1 VPLTSGVHL
10 GPYEIFS
17 LLGSGSM
24 GVDVYRGRDPRLG
37 RDVAIKVFP
46 ANASADPGRL
56 RRFEQEARAA
66 AALNHPNI
74 LAVYD
79 VGVHDGAP
87 YIVLELLDGE
97 MLRRRLAG
105 GPLPVREALDFALQ
119 IAHGL
124 AVAHERGIVHRE
136 LKPDNVFITTEG
148 RAKILDF
155 GLAKL
160 VDTEASGAIEV
171 ASVVP
176 TGAPQ
181 PRPGLGLGMSG
192 YMSPEQVRGAPVDG
206 RSDIFA
212 LGAIL
217 YEMVTGRCA
226 FARKTL
232 PETIAAI
239 VREDIPVIHSSNSQ
253 VSLALEQVLRRCL
266 EKDPSKRFQSTSDL
280 VVALS
285 TLGSG
290 AMISSPAQSLAP
302 AASPSTWRWY
312 LRVTAL
318 ALIALALGA
327 ILWAFFFA

>member
-1 VPLTSGVHL
+1 
-10 GPYEIFS
+10 
-17 LLGSGSM
+17 M

-105 GPLPVREALDFALQ
+105 GPLPVREALDFAVQ

-176 TGAPQ
+176 TGAPP

-266 EKDPSKRFQSTSDL
+266 EKDPSKRFQSTPDL

-318 ALIALALGA
+318 ALIALGA

>member
-105 GPLPVREALDFALQ
+105 GPLPVREALDFAVQ

-206 RSDIFA
+206 RSDVFA

-266 EKDPSKRFQSTSDL
+266 EKDPSKRFQSTPDL

-318 ALIALALGA
+318 ALIALGA

>member
-1 VPLTSGVHL
+1 
-10 GPYEIFS
+10 
-17 LLGSGSM
+17 M

-105 GPLPVREALDFALQ
+105 GPLPVREALDFAVQ

-266 EKDPSKRFQSTSDL
+266 EKDPSKRFQSTPDL

-302 AASPSTWRWY
+302 AASPSTGRWY

>member
-105 GPLPVREALDFALQ
+105 GPLPVREALDFAVQ

-124 AVAHERGIVHRE
+124 AVAQERGIVHRE

-266 EKDPSKRFQSTSDL
+266 EKDPSKRFQSTPDL

>member
-1 VPLTSGVHL
+1 
-10 GPYEIFS
+10 
-17 LLGSGSM
+17 M

-105 GPLPVREALDFALQ
+105 GPLPVREALDFAVQ

-266 EKDPSKRFQSTSDL
+266 EKDPSKRFQSTPDL

>member
-105 GPLPVREALDFALQ
+105 RPLPVREALDFAVQ

-266 EKDPSKRFQSTSDL
+266 EKDPSKRFQSTPDL

>member
-1 VPLTSGVHL
+1 
-10 GPYEIFS
+10 
-17 LLGSGSM
+17 M

-46 ANASADPGRL
+46 ANAAADPGRL

-105 GPLPVREALDFALQ
+105 GPLPVREALDFAVQ

-226 FARKTL
+226 FARQTL

-266 EKDPSKRFQSTSDL
+266 EKDPSKRFQSTPDL

-312 LRVTAL
+312 LQVTAL

>member
-105 GPLPVREALDFALQ
+105 GPLPVREALDFAVQ

-239 VREDIPVIHSSNSQ
+239 VREDIPVIHSSNSH

-266 EKDPSKRFQSTSDL
+266 EKDPSKRFQSTPDL

>member
-1 VPLTSGVHL
+1 
-10 GPYEIFS
+10 
-17 LLGSGSM
+17 M

-105 GPLPVREALDFALQ
+105 GPLPVREALDFAVQ

-171 ASVVP
+171 
-176 TGAPQ
+176 
-181 PRPGLGLGMSG
+181 
-192 YMSPEQVRGAPVDG
+192 
-206 RSDIFA
+206 
-212 LGAIL
+212 
-217 YEMVTGRCA
+217 
-226 FARKTL
+226 
-232 PETIAAI
+232 
-239 VREDIPVIHSSNSQ
+239 
-253 VSLALEQVLRRCL
+253 
-266 EKDPSKRFQSTSDL
+266 
-280 VVALS
+280 
-285 TLGSG
+285 
-290 AMISSPAQSLAP
+290 
-302 AASPSTWRWY
+302 
-312 LRVTAL
+312 
-318 ALIALALGA
+318 
-327 ILWAFFFA
+327 

>member
-105 GPLPVREALDFALQ
+105 GPLPVREALDFAVQ

-226 FARKTL
+226 FARQTL

-266 EKDPSKRFQSTSDL
+266 EKDPSKRFQSTPDL

-318 ALIALALGA
+318 ALIALGA

>member
-1 VPLTSGVHL
+1 MPLTSGVHL

-17 LLGSGSM
+17 LLASG
-24 GVDVYRGRDPRLG
+24 GTGDVYRGRDPRVG
-37 RDVAIKVFP
+37 RDVAIKVLP

-56 RRFEQEARAA
+56 RRFEQEARACT
-66 AALNHPNI
+66 ALNHPNI

-87 YIVLELLDGE
+87 YIVLELLHGE

-105 GPLPVREALDFALQ
+105 RPLPVREALDVAEQ

-124 AVAHERGIVHRE
+124 AAAHEKGIVHHY
-136 LKPDNVFITTEG
+136 LKPENVFITTDG

-155 GLAKL
+155 GLANL
-160 VDTEASGAIEV
+160 VDTEASGVIAA

-181 PRPGLGLGMSG
+181 PRRRLGLGMSG
-192 YMSPEQVRGAPVDG
+192 YMSPEQVRGVPVDG

-226 FARKTL
+226 FARETVA
-232 PETIAAI
+232 ETIAAI
-239 VREDIPVIHSSNSQ
+239 VREDTPEIHSSNSH
-253 VSLALEQVLRRCL
+253 VSRPLEQVLRRCL
-266 EKDPSKRFQSTSDL
+266 DKDPSKRFQSAHDL
-280 VVALS
+280 AFALS
-285 TLGSG
+285 AVGSVE
-290 AMISSPAQSLAP
+290 PASAPPALAP
-302 AASPSTWRWY
+302 ASTSLTWPRY
-312 LRVTAL
+312 LEVATL
-318 ALIALALGA
+318 ALVVLALGA
-327 ILWAFFFA
+327 ILWFVFA

>member
-105 GPLPVREALDFALQ
+105 RPLPVREALDFAVQ

-266 EKDPSKRFQSTSDL
+266 EKDPSKRFQSTPDL

-318 ALIALALGA
+318 ALIALGA

>member
-1 VPLTSGVHL
+1 
-10 GPYEIFS
+10 
-17 LLGSGSM
+17 
-24 GVDVYRGRDPRLG
+24 
-37 RDVAIKVFP
+37 
-46 ANASADPGRL
+46 
-56 RRFEQEARAA
+56 
-66 AALNHPNI
+66 
-74 LAVYD
+74 VYD

-105 GPLPVREALDFALQ
+105 RPLPVREALDFAVQ

-192 YMSPEQVRGAPVDG
+192 YMSPRTGAW
-206 RSDIFA
+206 RS
-212 LGAIL
+212 
-217 YEMVTGRCA
+217 C
-226 FARKTL
+226 
-232 PETIAAI
+232 
-239 VREDIPVIHSSNSQ
+239 
-253 VSLALEQVLRRCL
+253 
-266 EKDPSKRFQSTSDL
+266 
-280 VVALS
+280 
-285 TLGSG
+285 
-290 AMISSPAQSLAP
+290 
-302 AASPSTWRWY
+302 RWPQ
-312 LRVTAL
+312 
-318 ALIALALGA
+318 
-327 ILWAFFFA
+327 

>member
-1 VPLTSGVHL
+1 
-10 GPYEIFS
+10 
-17 LLGSGSM
+17 M

-105 GPLPVREALDFALQ
+105 GPLPVREALDFAVQ

-266 EKDPSKRFQSTSDL
+266 EKDPSKRFQSTPDL

-312 LRVTAL
+312 LQVTAL

>member
-1 VPLTSGVHL
+1 
-10 GPYEIFS
+10 
-17 LLGSGSM
+17 
-24 GVDVYRGRDPRLG
+24 
-37 RDVAIKVFP
+37 
-46 ANASADPGRL
+46 
-56 RRFEQEARAA
+56 
-66 AALNHPNI
+66 
-74 LAVYD
+74 
-79 VGVHDGAP
+79 
-87 YIVLELLDGE
+87 
-97 MLRRRLAG
+97 
-105 GPLPVREALDFALQ
+105 
-119 IAHGL
+119 
-124 AVAHERGIVHRE
+124 
-136 LKPDNVFITTEG
+136 
-148 RAKILDF
+148 
-155 GLAKL
+155 
-160 VDTEASGAIEV
+160 
-171 ASVVP
+171 
-176 TGAPQ
+176 
-181 PRPGLGLGMSG
+181 MSG

-266 EKDPSKRFQSTSDL
+266 EKDPSKRFQSTPDL

-318 ALIALALGA
+318 ALIALGA